1 VNSLRSP
8 SAGRKAAQVATVAF
22 ALVILLQG
30 LLALGVLPISMAW
43 GGTQPVLTTALRLAS
58 LAAMVILA
66 LAAYVIR
73 RRAGLL
79 DAGRPGGLIKALS
92 WVITAY
98 LLLNTLANF
107 ASPSVGEKLLFGP
120 LSLILAVSCLIVS
133 LSRVLRD

>member
-1 VNSLRSP
+1 MNSLRSP
-8 SAGRKAAQVATVAF
+8 SAGRKAAQVATVVF
-22 ALVILLQG
+22 ALVILLQA

-43 GGTQPVLTTALRLAS
+43 GGTQPVLTTSLRLAS

-66 LAAYVIR
+66 FAAYVIR

-79 DAGRPGGLIKALS
+79 GAGRPGRLVMVLS

-107 ASPSVGEKLLFGP
+107 ASSSMGEKLLFGP
-120 LSLILAVSCLIVS
+120 LSLVLAVSCLIVS
-133 LSRVLRD
+133 WSRMTG